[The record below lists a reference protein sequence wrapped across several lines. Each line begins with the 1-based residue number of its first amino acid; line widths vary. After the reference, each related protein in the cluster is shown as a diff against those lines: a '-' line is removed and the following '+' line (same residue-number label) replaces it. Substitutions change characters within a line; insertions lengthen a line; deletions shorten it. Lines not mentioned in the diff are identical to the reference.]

1 MEASADARG
10 PISRGLRSRCIRG
23 PAERINPR
31 IYVTLVLSLSTI
43 FHGGKRFELRSY
55 RKKIRDNFFLSLRV
69 AAKFCSIVGL
79 QIIGL
84 KMFLLKKYMDRS
96 ILLVNLSFEL
106 LLFRWKNRII
116 RSRIF
121 NEMSSRDSEAI
132 TRVEIEATNILHLR
146 NDDSYLLL
154 TSQSG
159 EAWFV
164 QTRSTTQ
171 ILLTIRETNK
181 IKTNLKFNI

>member
-84 KMFLLKKYMDRS
+84 KMFLLKKYMDWS
-96 ILLVNLSFEL
+96 ILLVSTYLSNYYFFVERIELFDREL
-106 LLFRWKNRII
+106 L
-116 RSRIF
+116 
-121 NEMSSRDSEAI
+121 
-132 TRVEIEATNILHLR
+132 TRCQAEIQKR
-146 NDDSYLLL
+146 
-154 TSQSG
+154 
-159 EAWFV
+159 
-164 QTRSTTQ
+164 
-171 ILLTIRETNK
+171 
-181 IKTNLKFNI
+181 